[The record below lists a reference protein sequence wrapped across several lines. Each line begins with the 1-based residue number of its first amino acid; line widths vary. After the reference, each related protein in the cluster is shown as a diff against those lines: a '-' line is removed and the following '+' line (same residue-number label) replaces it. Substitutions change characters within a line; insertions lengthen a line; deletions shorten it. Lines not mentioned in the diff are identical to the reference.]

1 MAAIGVPVNLLAIII
16 LPRGKCG
23 LSTCTTRYLV
33 AMAVAD
39 LLVIVTEVILS
50 KIKYHYFPLSFLDIT
65 PVCAVID
72 VLNRITTNCSV
83 WFTVTFT
90 FDRFVAICCQK
101 LKTKY
106 CTGKTAA
113 VVQITTGL
121 LLCLKNI
128 PFYFATE
135 PGKII
140 DNLPWFCGPKPSY
153 FTDKGWLGLDWFD
166 TVLTPLL
173 PFAIILLLNA
183 LTVRHILVASRVRRG
198 LRGQS
203 KRENSRDPEMENRKR
218 SVILLFT
225 LSGSFILLWLTVV
238 VEFVYYQVKGTGE
251 ASIGSENVLAQVGYA
266 LANVSCCTNTFIYA
280 VTQSKFRE
288 QVDGLRNNSAPTCL
302 HSARSN
308 FASDP
313 NFSRNTFRTPA
324 CGACMKVI
332 DGNYRKARS
341 GRL

>member
-23 LSTCTTRYLV
+23 LSTSTTRYLV

-39 LLVIVTEVILS
+39 LLVIITEVILS
-50 KIKYHYFPLSFLDIT
+50 QIKYHYFPLSFLDIT
-65 PVCAVID
+65 PVCAVIH
-72 VLNRITTNCSV
+72 VLRRITTNCSV

-153 FTDKGWLGLDWFD
+153 FTDK
-166 TVLTPLL
+166 
-173 PFAIILLLNA
+173 
-183 LTVRHILVASRVRRG
+183 VRHILVASRVWRG

-313 NFSRNTFRTPA
+313 NFSRSTFRTPA

-341 GRL
+341 SGL